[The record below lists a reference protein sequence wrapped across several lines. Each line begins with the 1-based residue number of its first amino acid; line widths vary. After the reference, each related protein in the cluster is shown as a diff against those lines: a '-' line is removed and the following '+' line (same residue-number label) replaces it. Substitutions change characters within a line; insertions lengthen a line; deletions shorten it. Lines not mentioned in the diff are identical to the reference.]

1 MSDIAIKVSGLGKKY
16 YLGEKLPQRSLTG
29 SLKTAARFPWQLARS
44 MLTGEELDKRE
55 EFWALKDVSFEVKQG
70 EMLGIIGRNG
80 AGKSTLLKVLSR
92 ITTPTEGEVEMFGR
106 VGCLLEVG
114 TGFHPE
120 LTGRENI
127 FLNGSLLGMLNVEIK
142 KRFDEIVDFSGISK
156 FLDTPVKFYSSGM
169 YTRLAFSV
177 AAHLNPEILIVDEV
191 LAVGDAEFQKK
202 CLGKMNSIAQSGRT
216 VIFVSHN
223 MQAVKNLCQKGIWL
237 DKGALASVGD
247 MAEVANEYMNS
258 NTRFVGNVVFTEK
271 LPGDDKAV
279 LHAVRMKDASGKII
293 TETQI
298 NQPFA
303 IEMEFELLAGGMK
316 VAPNLHIK
324 DAFGNYICVTSD
336 SLLDKDCVKKQ
347 DAGKYKATCHFPAN
361 LLNAGTYYIGA
372 ALTGIEPLHVHFYE
386 QDIVFISVHDPI
398 EGVPTRSAGYVGEI
412 PGAFRPLLN
421 WDLSK
426 D

>member
-1 MSDIAIKVSGLGKKY
+1 
-16 YLGEKLPQRSLTG
+16 
-29 SLKTAARFPWQLARS
+29 
-44 MLTGEELDKRE
+44 
-55 EFWALKDVSFEVKQG
+55 
-70 EMLGIIGRNG
+70 
-80 AGKSTLLKVLSR
+80 
-92 ITTPTEGEVEMFGR
+92 MFGR

-127 FLNGSLLGMLNVEIK
+127 FLNGSLLGMLNAEIK
-142 KRFDEIVDFSGISK
+142 KRFDEIVEFSGIGK

-237 DKGALASVGD
+237 DKGSLVSAGD
-247 MAEVANEYMNS
+247 MADVVNEYMNS
-258 NTRFVGNVVFTEK
+258 NTRFVGNVVFTDK
-271 LPGDDKAV
+271 MPGDDKAV
-279 LHAVRMKDASGKII
+279 LHAVRVKDASGSII
-293 TETQI
+293 TEIQI
-298 NQPFA
+298 NQPFS
-303 IEMEFELLAGGMK
+303 IEMEFELFADGMK
-316 VAPNLHIK
+316 VTPNLHVK
-324 DAFGNYICVTSD
+324 DPFGNYVCVTAD
-336 SLLDKDCVKKQ
+336 SLLDKHSVKKSH
-347 DAGKYKATCHFPAN
+347 AGKYKATCHFPAN
-361 LLNAGTYYIGA
+361 LLNSGTYYIGV

-386 QDIVFISVHDPI
+386 QDIVFVSVHDPI
-398 EGVPTRSAGYVGEI
+398 DGVPTRGAGYVGEI

-421 WDLSK
+421 WDLSEE
-426 D
+426 